1 MPLKTILVC
10 LTSENHAAALTKA
23 AAGLARKHNAHVIG
37 LHAIEALVVYPGVAM
52 HIPGSV
58 YDHFNESQRAQS
70 EAIKEIFVRHT
81 ENEDFVAE
89 WRLLRS
95 NATSAAARIIE
106 SARAADLVI
115 MARDDPDTGR
125 FDHYDVQSEVI
136 RTCGRPVLVVPP
148 DYDGPDVGSSV
159 LIGWSATREATRAV
173 HDMIEVAD
181 DDATATVLCVNG
193 GDKDELADHGS
204 NDLAVMLDRHGLKT
218 SIIHR
223 DKGSEGIA
231 DVLMHQAFET
241 GADMI
246 VTGAFGHSRVY
257 DFVIGAVTRDLLHKA
272 TVPVLYSK

>member
-10 LTSENHAAALTKA
+10 LNSESHTANLTKA
-23 AAGLARKHNAHVIG
+23 AAALARKHDAHVIG

-58 YDHFNESQRAQS
+58 YEHFNDSQRAQS
-70 EAIKEIFVRHT
+70 EAIKKIFVQHT

-95 NATSAAARIIE
+95 NATSAATRIIE

-115 MARDDPDTGR
+115 MAREEPDLDDLDQ
-125 FDHYDVQSEVI
+125 FDVQSEVI
-136 RTCGRPVLVVPP
+136 RSCGRPVLVVPP
-148 DYDGPDVGSSV
+148 DYDGPAVGASA

-173 HDMIEVAD
+173 HDMVEVAD
-181 DDATATVLCVNG
+181 KGASATILCVNRPNT
-193 GDKDELADHGS
+193 DELADHGS
-204 NDLAVMLDRHGLKT
+204 NDLAAMLDRHGLKT
-218 SIIHR
+218 KIVHR
-223 DKGSEGIA
+223 DKGPDGIA
-231 DVLMHQAFET
+231 EVLMHEAFES

-257 DFVIGAVTRDLLHKA
+257 DFVIGAVTRDLLHNA
-272 TVPVLYSK
+272 ELPVLYSK